1 MPVGDMCRRVTQELN
16 GRYPEADVKLW
27 LGILINYL
35 NRYPSVGVI
44 RFDLDMAVEASRR
57 GLRYGEGERR
67 LTHDILRVMARL
79 GIVDLTPYTVTLRV
93 KPLDCTQAAAAQR
106 PRLSGASPSEV
117 RGVLARFLA
126 DRYGV
131 EYFTARLILLDI
143 QQLVELKGSVSAVEL
158 PSLLEGT
165 FPERYSGFKDKALF
179 IINEA
184 VRLLREAGLIKV
196 EGGFLKPNRAP
207 PTVS

>member
-1 MPVGDMCRRVTQELN
+1 MPVGDTCRRVTQELN

-27 LGILINYL
+27 LGVVVSYL

-44 RFDLDMAVEASRR
+44 RFDLDMAVEASRS

-67 LTHDILRVMARL
+67 LTRDILRAMARL

-106 PRLSGASPSEV
+106 PQLSGASPSEV
-117 RGVLARFLA
+117 RGILARFLA
-126 DRYGV
+126 GKYGI

-158 PSLLEGT
+158 PSLLEAT

-184 VRLLREAGLIKV
+184 VRLLREAGLIKA
-196 EGGFLKPNRAP
+196 EGGFLKPNRG
-207 PTVS
+207 TTHG